1 VILGGLRARTPT
13 PDAREIVVDS
23 AGPCTNESGE
33 EFNADGLV
41 LALLELDR
49 VRTESILR
57 EAAAGSSVVDVVDGL
72 VVPVLERFGARWE
85 AGDVSLAEV
94 YMAARL
100 VEAAVDTVL
109 PPPESPTRG
118 AVECGSVV
126 AICVLEDSHGLG
138 KRIVSSCLRATGI
151 DVVDLGHRVSV
162 EQAVEEVK
170 ARGID
175 ILLVSVLMLR
185 AALAVKQLTA
195 RLAEEGLG
203 DVRVIVGGAPFRYDP
218 ELWREVG
225 AHGCGRSASEA
236 IEIVRSTMAAQ

>member
-1 VILGGLRARTPT
+1 VGGTHPGPAPSVFDGEV
-13 PDAREIVVDS
+13 DALYS
-23 AGPCTNESGE
+23 
-33 EFNADGLV
+33 
-41 LALLELDR
+41 ALLELDR
-49 VRTESILR
+49 VGVEAIVGG
-57 EAAAGSSVVDVVDGL
+57 AAASSSAVEVVDGL
-72 VVPVLERFGARWE
+72 VVPVLERFGDRWE
-85 AGDVSLAEV
+85 AGEVSLAEV

-100 VEAAVDTVL
+100 VEAAVEKVL
-109 PPPESPTRG
+109 AEG
-118 AVECGSVV
+118 DAVSGDDAMARAVV

-151 DVVDLGHRVSV
+151 DVMDLGHRVSV
-162 EQAVEEVK
+162 DQAVEEVK

-195 RLAEEGLG
+195 RLAEAGLG

-236 IEIVRSTMAAQ
+236 IEIVRSAMADQ